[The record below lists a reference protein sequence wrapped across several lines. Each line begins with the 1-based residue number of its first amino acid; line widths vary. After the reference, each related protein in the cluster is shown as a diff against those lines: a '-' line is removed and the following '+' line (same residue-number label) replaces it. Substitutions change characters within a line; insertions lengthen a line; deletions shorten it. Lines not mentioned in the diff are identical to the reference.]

1 MHFFD
6 SLQMD
11 ILVVFVVLTQQ
22 VVVWTRMQS
31 AEIPSAS
38 VSIVLRISMAHA
50 KRVSLD
56 AYSANPK
63 MFIKCI
69 DFFWIV
75 LRHIVPECIVKLA
88 EHVHM

>member
-1 MHFFD
+1 
-6 SLQMD
+6 
-11 ILVVFVVLTQQ
+11 
-22 VVVWTRMQS
+22 MQS

-56 AYSANPK
+56 AYSAKPK

-69 DFFWIV
+69 DFSGSFLDV
-75 LRHIVPECIVKLA
+75 LYLNA
-88 EHVHM
+88 